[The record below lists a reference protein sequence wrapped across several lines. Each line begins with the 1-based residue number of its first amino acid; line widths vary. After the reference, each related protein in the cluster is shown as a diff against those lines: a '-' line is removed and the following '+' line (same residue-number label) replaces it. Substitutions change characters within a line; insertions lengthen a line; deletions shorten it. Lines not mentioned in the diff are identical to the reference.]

1 MSPGKPHTART
12 YAPIHF
18 EDLDPHRFEDLIRE
32 LIYDFREWQ
41 SIEATGR
48 AGSDDGFDVRAF
60 EKVHSA
66 TASSDDDDE
75 TEGHPMDGRLWMV
88 QGKREKTL
96 SPADIKTILADV
108 DESDPPYGYI
118 LAASTTFSKK
128 SYDTFRN
135 ILREKGVMEF
145 YIWGSAELEDM
156 LHLPK
161 NDRILF
167 TFFGISLVSR
177 RRSRA
182 TEVRSIV
189 TIKNKLHKVL
199 AIRSKSFPR
208 RFCSGISTTPIT
220 RISLSM
226 MIFVKGRGGLSE
238 RRFTTTRLAFGCT

>member
-1 MSPGKPHTART
+1 MISESGNLSKLLDAPAATMGST
-12 YAPIHF
+12 YA
-18 EDLDPHRFEDLIRE
+18 RSRKCT
-32 LIYDFREWQ
+32 
-41 SIEATGR
+41 A
-48 AGSDDGFDVRAF
+48 
-60 EKVHSA
+60 A

-161 NDRILF
+161 NDRILVHIF
-167 TFFGISLVSR
+167 WYFSR
-177 RRSRA
+177 QQ
-182 TEVRSIV
+182 T
-189 TIKNKLHKVL
+189 
-199 AIRSKSFPR
+199 AIARN
-208 RFCSGISTTPIT
+208 
-220 RISLSM
+220 
-226 MIFVKGRGGLSE
+226 
-238 RRFTTTRLAFGCT
+238 